1 MRRTAPR
8 KRGAWIRSN
17 PELIFAFWSVLWTLV
32 VYWRAIFNPFSA
44 YDDLKNVVNNAE
56 LSSWSGIIYYLHTS
70 VTFVGDLRGSGQ
82 SYFRPLFWMSL
93 ALDRSLWGLSPFAF
107 HLTNLALHWLN
118 GFLLFTLLKKLRVSR
133 AIAGCTA
140 LVWLALPINSEVV
153 AWISARAYLLAAL
166 FILAGAVLAQL
177 YLEKQR
183 PVFLVGYAFAAL
195 CAMFSYEG
203 GILLLPLVV
212 LIAYVMERP
221 RARSALALY
230 CVTFTAIALFF
241 VVTHLVGPAGQYRK
255 PASIAPFGIFFFK
268 YLAWLVLPIHMSME
282 RSTNTPADNLS
293 ALAIA
298 AWVAVLCLF
307 SAVIFL
313 WRRWPMIAAAL
324 AWISIALF
332 PFCGLVPIYQG
343 MAERFLYFASMGL
356 AFLVAALC
364 FSIPAQAR
372 PIAMTIVAAWILW
385 GAWRLHARLIDWS
398 DPILLYQSS
407 LQASPNST
415 KLLYNVGAVS
425 EKRGDLAQAELSYR
439 SALRLQPELEQ
450 ALSGLANVRLR
461 SNAPKEAAELYKRAL
476 SIKPDDALA
485 ASNYAASL
493 QELGDLPGAAA
504 QYRRAIALAPPKDDA
519 AYCGLGVLL
528 FQEGDLAG
536 ASTQFQQAEKIDPQD
551 PTAFY
556 DLGSVYVKSEKPDA
570 AANQFRK
577 VLELKPGD
585 ADSIAALQA
594 LGF

>member
-1 MRRTAPR
+1 MDCCSDSLKEFRFQKMGSHVPNHILQVLIRRSTAFMRRTAPR

-17 PELIFAFWSVLWTLV
+17 PELVFAFWIVLWTLV
-32 VYWRAIFNPFSA
+32 VYRRAIFNPFSA

-255 PASIAPFGIFFFK
+255 P
-268 YLAWLVLPIHMSME
+268 
-282 RSTNTPADNLS
+282 PA
-293 ALAIA
+293 
-298 AWVAVLCLF
+298 
-307 SAVIFL
+307 
-313 WRRWPMIAAAL
+313 
-324 AWISIALF
+324 
-332 PFCGLVPIYQG
+332 
-343 MAERFLYFASMGL
+343 
-356 AFLVAALC
+356 
-364 FSIPAQAR
+364 
-372 PIAMTIVAAWILW
+372 
-385 GAWRLHARLIDWS
+385 
-398 DPILLYQSS
+398 
-407 LQASPNST
+407 
-415 KLLYNVGAVS
+415 
-425 EKRGDLAQAELSYR
+425 
-439 SALRLQPELEQ
+439 
-450 ALSGLANVRLR
+450 
-461 SNAPKEAAELYKRAL
+461 
-476 SIKPDDALA
+476 
-485 ASNYAASL
+485 
-493 QELGDLPGAAA
+493 
-504 QYRRAIALAPPKDDA
+504 
-519 AYCGLGVLL
+519 
-528 FQEGDLAG
+528 
-536 ASTQFQQAEKIDPQD
+536 
-551 PTAFY
+551 
-556 DLGSVYVKSEKPDA
+556 
-570 AANQFRK
+570 
-577 VLELKPGD
+577 
-585 ADSIAALQA
+585 
-594 LGF
+594 